1 MVLPWLAALAAYL
14 LGSLSFAVIVS
25 RAMGLSDP
33 RSYGSGNPGA
43 TNVLRSGSK
52 KAAIA
57 TLLRSMDLPVE
68 VVSAIYIAGGIGT
81 NINIRNAIRLGMLP
95 DIPEETYYYI
105 GNSSVQGAY
114 LALTLNEGK
123 AKTEE
128 IAHNMTYIELSA
140 DPAYMDDFLSAC
152 FIPHTD
158 RSLFPSS
165 DI

>member
-1 MVLPWLAALAAYL
+1 MIASPDLP
-14 LGSLSFAVIVS
+14 GSLAEKDVYITEVDIDNFIKAKGAVYS
-25 RAMGLSDP
+25 
-33 RSYGSGNPGA
+33 
-43 TNVLRSGSK
+43 
-52 KAAIA
+52 AIA

-123 AKTEE
+123 AKNRRDRPQYDLYR
-128 IAHNMTYIELSA
+128 AVRRS
-140 DPAYMDDFLSAC
+140 AYMDDFLSAC

>member
-1 MVLPWLAALAAYL
+1 M
-14 LGSLSFAVIVS
+14 
-25 RAMGLSDP
+25 
-33 RSYGSGNPGA
+33 
-43 TNVLRSGSK
+43 
-52 KAAIA
+52 
-57 TLLRSMDLPVE
+57 E